1 MKNKHN
7 NDDDNKKIEPL
18 PYCPNAKN
26 KIQKK
31 ANFSQSPPAVS
42 AAGEKRQHR
51 AKQGRRDQWRGR
63 EERSPESEKIG
74 RRRGWGSKTYKRCKN
89 KEAVDIGGGEA
100 GRVFIELFGAR
111 VVEWRNSRIQ
121 YRNFLFLPSKGQTF
135 FFFCVRK
142 KKKLFYLKKF
152 LFWKLN

>member
-100 GRVFIELFGAR
+100 GKGIYRTFRRSRRWMEKQSYSIPELFI
-111 VVEWRNSRIQ
+111 S
-121 YRNFLFLPSKGQTF
+121 SKQRSNF
-135 FFFCVRK
+135 FFLLC
-142 KKKLFYLKKF
+142 
-152 LFWKLN
+152 